1 MRTLILM
8 ISSTFFVAAC
18 ASVSDE
24 PNIEANYAEESEN
37 PLDIPVENPIVG
49 GVFYVLE
56 ATVNA
61 AERGTNAL
69 FGRAKGSGL
78 LKVTGY

>member
-8 ISSTFFVAAC
+8 LVGAGLLSACSNITAEPDAA
-18 ASVSDE
+18 V
-24 PNIEANYAEESEN
+24 NYVDESEN
-37 PLDIPVENPIVG
+37 PLDVLVENPIVS

-56 ATVNA
+56 ATVLG

-69 FGRAKGSGL
+69 LGRSE
-78 LKVTGY
+78 

>member
-8 ISSTFFVAAC
+8 ISSTFFVASC
-18 ASVSDE
+18 SSVSETSNVAASYADE
-24 PNIEANYAEESEN
+24 NQN
-37 PLDIPVENPIVG
+37 PLDVLVENPIVG

-56 ATVNA
+56 ATVNG

-69 FGRAKGSGL
+69 LGRSE
-78 LKVTGY
+78 

>member
-18 ASVSDE
+18 SSVSEE
-24 PNIEANYAEESEN
+24 PNIAASYANESEN
-37 PLDIPVENPIVG
+37 PLDILVENPIVG

-56 ATVNA
+56 ATVNG

-69 FGRAKGSGL
+69 LGRSE
-78 LKVTGY
+78 

>member
-8 ISSTFFVAAC
+8 ISSAFFVAAC
-18 ASVSDE
+18 SNVSEE
-24 PNIEANYAEESEN
+24 PNIAANYADERQN
-37 PLDIPVENPIVG
+37 PLDVLVENPIVG

-56 ATVNA
+56 ATVNG

-69 FGRAKGSGL
+69 LGRSE
-78 LKVTGY
+78 